1 MASPQQTKTE
11 RIDVRVSSPSK
22 ALLQEAAKATHK
34 SVSEFILDAGIV
46 AANQALADRRLF
58 SLDEARWSEF
68 QEVLDRP
75 VKEKPRLRKLLND
88 PGVLD

>member
-1 MASPQQTKTE
+1 MQPNNRAKTE
-11 RIDVRVSSPSK
+11 RIDVRVSSRSK

-34 SVSEFILDAGIV
+34 TVSEFILDAGIM

-58 SLDEARWSEF
+58 ELDEAKWQEF
-68 QEVLDRP
+68 QAILDRP
-75 VKEKPRLRKLLND
+75 VRSKPRLSELLNA